1 MADELTI
8 AMRLRGARA
17 VNAQLDETAA
27 SVSRVNRAAARGV
40 APLTR
45 FGKSMDR
52 TGTML
57 TRRLSLPLL
66 VAGGF
71 AVKMSLDFDKSLRKI
86 IGLVG
91 ISSKTVMGWKDD
103 MRSLSRD
110 TGVDLDQ
117 IAEGMFFVTSAG
129 FRGAAAMRVLRASA
143 LASAAG
149 LGDVHTVA
157 DAVTSAVNAYGESV
171 LSASHATDALV
182 AGVRLGKMPVDAL
195 AGAVGQ
201 VLPVAS
207 AVGVSFQELVAIS
220 AGVSRI
226 GGNVNRTMTGMRFLL
241 TALVKPSSQAAK
253 VLKSVGI
260 SGTQLMDSI
269 KKRGLLATLQDL
281 RSRLSLP
288 DFLKVTGGAR
298 GLGIAL
304 NSTGRNA
311 GTFNDIFKQT
321 MDSTGA
327 TGKAFDAIS
336 KGPGFKLHKAINN
349 LKVSLEEFGDTLTPL
364 VIKLAG
370 AISFLAR
377 GFGHMGTAGTILIAG
392 LVLLGPALK
401 AAALGTRVLAASR
414 MLATEATFAATAA
427 ETSFTAA
434 LLASPITW
442 IVLGLAAI
450 AVGFYLLFTRV
461 KAFHNAVV
469 AVFNWIKSH
478 WRLLAIILGGP
489 VGLELVLLV
498 NHFKTLKRW
507 AQAVFHWVMKIV
519 RGIKQIKFPHVP
531 GSGIIGKVGGVASGA
546 EKFLGG
552 LATGGPV
559 RQSGSYVV
567 GEHGPEIVTLP
578 AGGHVTPNGGDFAL
592 RGEVPVQLMLD
603 GKVLAEATARV
614 VADRKARR

>member
-8 AMRLRGARA
+8 AMRLRGARV

-27 SVSRVNRAAARGV
+27 SVNRVNRAAARGV

-57 TRRLSLPLL
+57 TRRLSLPL
-66 VAGGF
+66 VIAGGF

-103 MRSLSRD
+103 MRDLSRD

-129 FRGAAAMRVLRASA
+129 FRGAAAMRVLTASTR
-143 LASAAG
+143 ASAAG

-171 LSASHATDALV
+171 LSASRATDTLV

-201 VLPVAS
+201 VLPVSS
-207 AVGVSFQELVAIS
+207 AVGVSFQELVAIA

-260 SGTQLMDSI
+260 SGTDLMDSI

-281 RSRLSLP
+281 RHRLSLP

-304 NSTGRNA
+304 NSTGKNA
-311 GTFNDIFKQT
+311 DTFNRIFAQT
-321 MDSTGA
+321 VHSAGA
-327 TGKAFDAIS
+327 TNKALDAVA
-336 KGPGFKLHKAINN
+336 KGPGFRLHKAINN
-349 LKVSLEEFGDTLTPL
+349 LKVSMEEFGDTLTPL
-364 VIKLAG
+364 VIKLAK
-370 AISFLAR
+370 AISALAS
-377 GFGHMGTAGTILIAG
+377 GFSHMGKAGTVLLGVLI
-392 LVLLGPALK
+392 LLGPALK
-401 AAALGTRVLAASR
+401 LAALGTRVLAASR

-450 AVGFYLLFTRV
+450 AAGLYLLFTRV
-461 KAFHNAVV
+461 KWFHNAVV
-469 AVFNWIKSH
+469 ATFNWIKSH
-478 WRLLAIILGGP
+478 WRLLAVLIGGP
-489 VGLELVLLV
+489 LGLELVLIV
-498 NHFKTLKRW
+498 NHFKTLKHW
-507 AQAVFHWVMKIV
+507 AEVVYHFVMRIV
-519 RGIKQIKFPHVP
+519 HAIGRIKFPHIP
-531 GSGIIGKVGGVASGA
+531 GSGLFSKLGSAANFG
-546 EKFLGG
+546 ERLLGG
-552 LATGGPV
+552 KAMGGPV

-567 GEHGPEIVTLP
+567 GERGPEIVSLS
-578 AGGHVTPNGGDFAL
+578 AGSHVTPNQGDMVL